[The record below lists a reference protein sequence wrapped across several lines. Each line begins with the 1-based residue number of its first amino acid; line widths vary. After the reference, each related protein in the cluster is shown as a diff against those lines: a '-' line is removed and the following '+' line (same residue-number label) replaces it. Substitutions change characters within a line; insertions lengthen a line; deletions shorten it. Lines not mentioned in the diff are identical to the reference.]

1 MRCRVSRDIHA
12 CAIESGVTVDTR
24 SRQLSVQTPG
34 MKQLGRRQFPLV
46 AGALWA
52 AAIGARAQPA
62 AKPYR
67 VGVLGRLEKT
77 LQQGLHELGYL
88 EGRDIVLEVRDPG
101 GKPELTD
108 ALASELVGL
117 KVAVIVASNPNA
129 VFSAKR
135 ATSTI
140 PIVMMHT
147 PDPVRLGL
155 VSSFTKPGGNIT
167 GVTTLS
173 EDMSIK
179 QLELLKEAIP
189 RVSRVALVWNPDN
202 PWHPATVKALQARS
216 GTLGLQVQALEVRG
230 PEAFDRAFHAM
241 TTTQAHAVLVPADP
255 MTFFNRRQL
264 AELAIRHRLP
274 MMGSLPD
281 YAEAGSIMSYWADTG
296 DVYRRAASYV
306 DRLLKGAKPAD
317 LPIEQPTK
325 FELVANLRT
334 AKALD
339 IMLPRSIIL
348 RADRLIE

>member
-1 MRCRVSRDIHA
+1 MNPIR
-12 CAIESGVTVDTR
+12 
-24 SRQLSVQTPG
+24 
-34 MKQLGRRQFPLV
+34 RRQFPLV
-46 AGALWA
+46 AGALLA
-52 AAIGARAQPA
+52 TTVDARAQPA

-67 VGVLGRLEKT
+67 VGALGLGSIKT
-77 LQQGLHELGYL
+77 FQQSLNELGYV
-88 EGRDIVLEVRDPG
+88 EGRDIVLEVRNPD
-101 GKPELTD
+101 GKLELMD
-108 ALASELVGL
+108 ALASELVRM

-129 VFSAKR
+129 VFSARR

-147 PDPVRLGL
+147 PDPVQLGL

-173 EDMSIK
+173 ADMSIK

-189 RVSRVALVWNPDN
+189 RVSRIALLWNPDN
-202 PWHPATVKALQARS
+202 LWHPATVKTLQARS
-216 GTLGLQVQALEVRG
+216 GSLGLQIQALEVRS

-241 TTTQAHAVLVPADP
+241 ATARADAVLVLADP

-274 MMGSLPD
+274 MVGSLPD
-281 YAEAGSIMSYWADTG
+281 YADAGSIMSYWADTG

-306 DRLLKGAKPAD
+306 DRILKGAKPAD

-325 FELVANLRT
+325 FELVANLKT

-339 IMLPRSIIL
+339 IALPRSIIL

>member
-1 MRCRVSRDIHA
+1 MNPIR
-12 CAIESGVTVDTR
+12 
-24 SRQLSVQTPG
+24 
-34 MKQLGRRQFPLV
+34 RRQFSLV
-46 AGALWA
+46 AGALLA
-52 AAIGARAQPA
+52 TTVVARAQPA

-67 VGVLGRLEKT
+67 VGVLGIGAIKDF
-77 LQQGLHELGYL
+77 QQSLNELGYV
-88 EGRDIVLEVRDPG
+88 EGRDIVLEVRSPE
-101 GKPELTD
+101 GKLELMD
-108 ALASELVGL
+108 ALASDLVRM

-129 VFSAKR
+129 VFSARR

-147 PDPVRLGL
+147 PDPVQLGL

-173 EDMSIK
+173 AEMSIK

-189 RVSRVALVWNPDN
+189 RVSRIALLWNPDN
-202 PWHPATVKALQARS
+202 AWHPATLKTLQARS
-216 GTLGLQVQALEVRG
+216 GPLGLQIQALEVRG
-230 PEAFDRAFHAM
+230 PEAFDRAFQSM
-241 TTTQAHAVLVPADP
+241 TTAQAQAVLVLADP
-255 MTFFNRRQL
+255 MTSFHRRQL

-274 MMGSLPD
+274 MMGSLAA
-281 YAEAGSIMSYWADTG
+281 YADAGSIMSYWADSG

-306 DRLLKGAKPAD
+306 DRILKGAKPAD

-325 FELVANLRT
+325 FELVANLKT

-339 IMLPRSIIL
+339 ITLPRSIIL

>member
-1 MRCRVSRDIHA
+1 
-12 CAIESGVTVDTR
+12 
-24 SRQLSVQTPG
+24 

-77 LQQGLHELGYL
+77 LQQSLHELGYL

-147 PDPVRLGL
+147 PDP
-155 VSSFTKPGGNIT
+155 
-167 GVTTLS
+167 
-173 EDMSIK
+173 
-179 QLELLKEAIP
+179 
-189 RVSRVALVWNPDN
+189 
-202 PWHPATVKALQARS
+202 
-216 GTLGLQVQALEVRG
+216 
-230 PEAFDRAFHAM
+230 
-241 TTTQAHAVLVPADP
+241 
-255 MTFFNRRQL
+255 
-264 AELAIRHRLP
+264 
-274 MMGSLPD
+274 
-281 YAEAGSIMSYWADTG
+281 
-296 DVYRRAASYV
+296 
-306 DRLLKGAKPAD
+306 
-317 LPIEQPTK
+317 
-325 FELVANLRT
+325 
-334 AKALD
+334 
-339 IMLPRSIIL
+339 
-348 RADRLIE
+348 